1 MFVFPPQFV
10 YCNPHSSVMVLE
22 DGAFGRWPGYEGG
35 SFMNGFSALMKETPG
50 RVLAL
55 FPPFDDNEKS
65 AVCNL
70 EEGSHQNRTML
81 AS

>member
-1 MFVFPPQFV
+1 
-10 YCNPHSSVMVLE
+10 
-22 DGAFGRWPGYEGG
+22 
-35 SFMNGFSALMKETPG
+35 MNGFSVLMKGTPE

-65 AVCNL
+65 AVCNP